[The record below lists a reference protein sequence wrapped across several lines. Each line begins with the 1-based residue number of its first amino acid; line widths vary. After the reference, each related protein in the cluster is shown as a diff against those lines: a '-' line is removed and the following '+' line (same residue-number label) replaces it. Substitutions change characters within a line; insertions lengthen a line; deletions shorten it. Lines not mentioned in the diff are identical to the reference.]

1 MHWMRVLVQ
10 ARALQSLHNVKM
22 RKHWSKWSNTQPRLP
37 HPMIYNIQSHPRQC
51 HIKKKQ
57 NKTEKRT
64 NNICRT
70 IQFRFFFVAVAA
82 YFSTFESLPRPLE
95 STVTFFQFIKYAAHF
110 GDIARS
116 FILLLLFF
124 FFVASLIWTHFRL
137 FGTGVVDGWLGW
149 FGWSPMQI
157 YTWQIKGLC
166 CPHSLLQRAKS
177 TFSFLF

>member
-1 MHWMRVLVQ
+1 MHRVLVQ

-37 HPMIYNIQSHPRQC
+37 HPMIYNIQSHPRKC
-51 HIKKKQ
+51 HIKKK
-57 NKTEKRT
+57 NKTKQRSELTIYAERSNFVFFLLLLLHT
-64 NNICRT
+64 FPLSRVCRVRWNQQWLFSIYQICST
-70 IQFRFFFVAVAA
+70 FRWHSTLVHFVVVFFFV
-82 YFSTFESLPRPLE
+82 
-95 STVTFFQFIKYAAHF
+95 
-110 GDIARS
+110 
-116 FILLLLFF
+116 
-124 FFVASLIWTHFRL
+124 VASLIWTHFRL

-157 YTWQIKGLC
+157 YTGQIKGLC